1 MLLLALLRFTLFEVA
16 PKFIPAGL
24 LMVSSCADER
34 PPSGGKRDSIPPK
47 LKLAEPANKTLNFK
61 SEKIKLHFSEFI
73 QQTLEPKEIV
83 ISPPMNKKPKMVVD
97 GKTVTITFKS
107 KLKDSTTYT
116 INFGDAIKDIN
127 EGNIL
132 KNFTYVFSTGPI
144 LDTASISGTVGNI
157 AEPGSLDNLIVT
169 LHPVDSIDG
178 ILHSRPFYFAKSD
191 KNGAFTINNIHAGR
205 YNVYALKD
213 QNLNYI
219 YDQSDEL
226 IGFIDTTVTV
236 VDSSKAKVNLTVFL
250 SVNSRP
256 KFTDAISMA
265 PGKILI
271 CYNSPIKNL
280 KLNSDLLSSKD
291 IVEISDRKDSITYW
305 YSSVYSKKMRLSLVA
320 NDTIS
325 DSTTVDLKAYNKD
338 STNNNIKYALSIE
351 SQSSKTDT
359 TGKAI
364 YTKTILS
371 PFKPIILNLT
381 RPVDS
386 LDKNKSLVITK
397 DSSSKKDTVAYVLSL
412 KTKRKI
418 TIDYPQLER
427 SSYTLTIP
435 DSTFLDIF
443 GWWNKKLTYK
453 WMSDASENYGTMIL
467 NLKIEHPEK
476 HYVLKILDQD
486 NKVVETLYYHGLETK
501 TETFKNI
508 KAGLYH
514 IQAIDDTNNN
524 GEWDTGDFS
533 KKLQPEKII
542 SFRETYEV
550 KGNWDLEIEVKL

>member
-1 MLLLALLRFTLFEVA
+1 LALLRFTLFEIA
-16 PKFIPAGL
+16 PNFIPAGL

-73 QQTLEPKEIV
+73 QQTLDPKEII
-83 ISPPMNKKPKMVVD
+83 ISPPMDKKPKMMVD

-132 KNFTYVFSTGPI
+132 KNFTYVFATGPV
-144 LDTASISGTVGNI
+144 LDTASISGTVSNI
-157 AEPGSLDNLIVT
+157 AEPGSVDNLIIT
-169 LHPVDSIDG
+169 LHPADSVDG
-178 ILHSRPFYFAKSD
+178 IKHSRPFYFAKSD
-191 KNGAFTINNIHAGR
+191 KNGAFTINNIHSGT
-205 YNVYALKD
+205 YNVFALKD
-213 QNLNYI
+213 QNLNYM

-226 IGFIDTTVTV
+226 IGFLDSTVRV
-236 VDSSKAKVNLTVFL
+236 VDSSKAKVSLSVFL
-250 SVNSRP
+250 SVNNRP
-256 KFTDAISMA
+256 KFTDAMSVS
-265 PGKILI
+265 PGKII
-271 CYNSPIKNL
+271 ISYNAPIKNI
-280 KLNSDLLSSKD
+280 KLNSDLLSNKD
-291 IVEISDRKDSITYW
+291 IVEISDRKDSIIYW
-305 YSSVYSKKMRLSLVA
+305 YSSIYDKKMHLSLVV

-325 DSTTVDLKAYNKD
+325 DSTTLDLKTYNKD
-338 STNNNIKYALSIE
+338 SINNNIKYALSIE
-351 SQSSKTDT
+351 SQSFKSDS
-359 TGKAI
+359 TGKKTYI
-364 YTKTILS
+364 KTILS
-371 PFKPIILNLT
+371 PFKPIILNLS

-418 TIDYPQLER
+418 SIDYPQVER
-427 SSYTLTIP
+427 SSYTLIIP

-453 WMSDASENYGTMIL
+453 WTSDASENYGNIIL

-486 NKVVETLYYHGLETK
+486 NKAVETLYYHGQETK

-514 IQAIDDTNNN
+514 LQAVDDTNNN

-542 SFRETYEV
+542 NFHETYEV